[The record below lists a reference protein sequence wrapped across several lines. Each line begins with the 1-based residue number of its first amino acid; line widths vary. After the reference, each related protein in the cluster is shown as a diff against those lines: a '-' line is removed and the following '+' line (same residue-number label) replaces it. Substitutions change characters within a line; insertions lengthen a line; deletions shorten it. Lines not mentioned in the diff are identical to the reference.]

1 MQEKI
6 EEIKKQAEERIK
18 EIKDSKELQDLKV
31 KVLGKKSEL
40 SNLLKSLGSLSPE
53 ERPKIGAFVNDAR
66 KSIEEK
72 E

>member
-1 MQEKI
+1 MLLDRQLGLYLEKGRIEKMQEKI

-40 SNLLKSLGSLSPE
+40 SNLLKSL
-53 ERPKIGAFVNDAR
+53 
-66 KSIEEK
+66 
-72 E
+72 

>member
-1 MQEKI
+1 MVLLLLDRQLGLYLEKGRIEKMQEKI

-40 SNLLKSLGSLSPE
+40 SNLLKSLGNLSP
-53 ERPKIGAFVNDAR
+53 
-66 KSIEEK
+66 
-72 E
+72 